1 MTVTVRK
8 GKVVL
13 RLGKSRC
20 TVSAEEASKI
30 GLLILDAAKKA
41 AKPS

>member
-1 MTVTVRK
+1 MTVSVRK

-20 TVSAEEASKI
+20 TVDAEEASKL
-30 GLLILDAAKKA
+30 GLALLDAAKKA